1 MGKARSSERSRPVL
15 AAVGG
20 LLVCSAG
27 GLLIF
32 VGTRLGGDQQGLA
45 TILGG
50 FGAAGVMVGLLLP
63 LLEGG
68 IEIGPQGVR
77 LALRR
82 LDEVDRKLEQTRDR
96 LDRLFLLT
104 MSPAMYENLR
114 KLDSGRFGHF
124 TISEGLQRELYHL
137 RDIGYID
144 VMSIQQ
150 LPPRGDDLSKHV
162 SVTEIGREFVRLRQE
177 SKIDTLA

>member
-1 MGKARSSERSRPVL
+1 MQKARSSERRRLVL
-15 AAVGG
+15 AMVGG

-27 GLLIF
+27 GLFIF
-32 VGTRLGGDQQGLA
+32 IGTRLDGDQQGLA
-45 TILGG
+45 AILGG
-50 FGAAGVMVGLLLP
+50 FGVAGVMIGLLLP

-77 LALRR
+77 LALRKV
-82 LDEVDRKLEQTRDR
+82 DEVDRKLQQTRDR

-114 KLDSGRFGHF
+114 KLGSGRFGHF
-124 TISEGLQRELYHL
+124 TMSEGLRRELYHL

-144 VMSIQQ
+144 VASIRQ
-150 LPPRGDDLSKHV
+150 LPSAGDDLSEYV
-162 SVTEIGREFVRLRQE
+162 SVKEAGREFLRLRE
-177 SKIDTLA
+177 EGKIDTLG